1 MQTYTGINLTQFF
14 NQWFYGQGYP
24 TFDVKWNQT
33 GGNFI
38 LQSIQTQ
45 SMPSSV
51 PLFITDMDYRVSRTA
66 KPDTV
71 IRLNHAN
78 LTENYI
84 IPLSGTVTAIAVDPS
99 NWILNKTIGPVK
111 DPSLNTSIGIEELS
125 LATVFIGPNP
135 TSDVLNVYLYNNEKA
150 TVEILDLNGKL
161 ISTQNMDKEAQMDVS
176 KYSNGI
182 YNVIIKNNQ
191 GEIIKTSK
199 VVKN

>member
-1 MQTYTGINLTQFF
+1 
-14 NQWFYGQGYP
+14 
-24 TFDVKWNQT
+24 
-33 GGNFI
+33 
-38 LQSIQTQ
+38 
-45 SMPSSV
+45 MPSSV

-150 TVEILDLNGKL
+150 RVEILDLNGKL
-161 ISTQNMDKEAQMDVS
+161 ISTQNMDKEAQMDLS

-182 YNVIIKNNQ
+182 YNVIIKNNR
-191 GEIIKTSK
+191 GVIIKTSK

>member
-1 MQTYTGINLTQFF
+1 MKYYYL
-14 NQWFYGQGYP
+14 
-24 TFDVKWNQT
+24 
-33 GGNFI
+33 
-38 LQSIQTQ
+38 
-45 SMPSSV
+45 
-51 PLFITDMDYRVSRTA
+51 
-66 KPDTV
+66 
-71 IRLNHAN
+71 
-78 LTENYI
+78 
-84 IPLSGTVTAIAVDPS
+84 S

-111 DPSLNTSIGIEELS
+111 DPSLNTSIGIEELNLS
-125 LATVFIGPNP
+125 TVFVGPNP

-161 ISTQNMDKEAQMDVS
+161 ISTQHIDKEAQMDVS